1 MQKVTMGVLGSLAV
15 ALLAGC
21 STTGGEV
28 PRFQQVLKDTTGQDG
43 RACVQERD
51 IRGYGV
57 LDHDVV
63 SIDGRR
69 HYYLATL
76 LPGCHDVGTSPRAA
90 FEERFT
96 EVCGGGMHKMYTS
109 GDHCTIRHLF
119 EFEDREAAFEA
130 HEKAVEAYERAK
142 EEASQ

>member
-1 MQKVTMGVLGSLAV
+1 MQKVTMGVLGGLAV

-63 SIDGRR
+63 SIDGSR

-76 LPGCHDVGTSPRAA
+76 LPGCLDLGTSPRAV

-109 GDHCTIRHLF
+109 DDHCTIRHLF
-119 EFEDREAAFEA
+119 KFEDREAAFEA
-130 HEKAVEAYERAK
+130 HDKAVEAYERAK

>member
-1 MQKVTMGVLGSLAV
+1 MQKVILGLVGGLAV

-21 STTGGEV
+21 STTEGET

-43 RACVQERD
+43 RACVQEKD

-57 LDHDVV
+57 LDYDVV

-69 HYYLATL
+69 NYYLATL

-119 EFEDREAAFEA
+119 EFESREAAFEA
-130 HEKAVEAYERAK
+130 HEKAVEAYK
-142 EEASQ
+142 EAREK

>member
-1 MQKVTMGVLGSLAV
+1 MQKATLGFMSGLAM

-21 STTGGEV
+21 STTNGDA

-57 LDHDVV
+57 LDYDVV

-69 HYYLATL
+69 NYYLATL
-76 LPGCHDVGTSPRAA
+76 LPGCHDVGTSPRAV

-130 HEKAVEAYERAK
+130 HQKAVESYK
-142 EEASQ
+142 EAREKAAQ